1 MELFVEWRV
10 DRTTTEKLAQILN
23 ELVDMGRVVTQTTWT
38 GGRDWV
44 VLSTRDV
51 EGVPA

>member
-1 MELFVEWRV
+1 MQPYREWRV

-23 ELVDMGRVVTQTTWT
+23 ELVDMGRSVEQTEFV

-44 VLSTRDV
+44 VLSTR
-51 EGVPA
+51 ELQGATP